1 MHAVIAVAVSYLLGS
16 ISFGLVLARLRGVD
30 LRSTGSGNVGATNA
44 ARAMG
49 KRWGVL
55 VMVLDALKAVVPLLV
70 GASLFAEDPA
80 RDMILA
86 AMATAAFLGHLYP
99 IFHGFAGGK
108 GVATA
113 FGIFL
118 TLEPKAALL
127 GFVTYALAYGLSRIS
142 SVGSLLAALLF
153 PLWLFLTH
161 ARLTSYYL
169 AVGLLSMIV
178 LKHRSNIARLLA
190 RSESKL

>member
-1 MHAVIAVAVSYLLGS
+1 MPLNTT
-16 ISFGLVLARLRGVD
+16 LRAP
-30 LRSTGSGNVGATNA
+30 R
-44 ARAMG
+44 RA
-49 KRWGVL
+49 
-55 VMVLDALKAVVPLLV
+55 
-70 GASLFAEDPA
+70 
-80 RDMILA
+80 
-86 AMATAAFLGHLYP
+86 
-99 IFHGFAGGK
+99 
-108 GVATA
+108 
-113 FGIFL
+113 
-118 TLEPKAALL
+118 KAALL

-161 ARLTSYYL
+161 ARPASYYL

>member
-55 VMVLDALKAVVPLLV
+55 VMLLDALKAVVPLLV
-70 GASLFAEDPA
+70 GASLFAQDPA
-80 RDMILA
+80 RDAILA
-86 AMATAAFLGHLYP
+86 VMATAAFLGHLYP
-99 IFHGFAGGK
+99 VFHGFAGGK

-127 GFVTYALAYGLSRIS
+127 
-142 SVGSLLAALLF
+142 F

-161 ARLTSYYL
+161 ARPTSYYL

>member
-70 GASLFAEDPA
+70 GASLFAQDPA
-80 RDMILA
+80 RDTILA

-99 IFHGFAGGK
+99 VFHGFAGGK

-161 ARLTSYYL
+161 ARPTSYYL
-169 AVGLLSMIV
+169 AVGLLLMIV

>member
-80 RDMILA
+80 RDTILA

-99 IFHGFAGGK
+99 IFHRFAGGK

>member
-70 GASLFAEDPA
+70 GALLFAEDPA
-80 RDMILA
+80 RDTILA

>member
-55 VMVLDALKAVVPLLV
+55 VMLLDALKAVVPLLI
-70 GASLFAEDPA
+70 GASVFAQDPA
-80 RDMILA
+80 RDTILA
-86 AMATAAFLGHLYP
+86 AMAIAAFLGHLYP

-113 FGIFL
+113 AGVLI
-118 TLEPKAALL
+118 
-127 GFVTYALAYGLSRIS
+127 GG
-142 SVGSLLAALLF
+142 LLAFLLLRWMRRPRYVAPPPPRLPWVVALEELDELRRS
-153 PLWLFLTH
+153 PNVSS
-161 ARLTSYYL
+161 AI
-169 AVGLLSMIV
+169 AVTV
-178 LKHRSNIARLLA
+178 
-190 RSESKL
+190 

>member
-1 MHAVIAVAVSYLLGS
+1 M
-16 ISFGLVLARLRGVD
+16 
-30 LRSTGSGNVGATNA
+30 
-44 ARAMG
+44 
-49 KRWGVL
+49 
-55 VMVLDALKAVVPLLV
+55 PLLI

-80 RDMILA
+80 RDTILA

-161 ARLTSYYL
+161 ARPSSYYL